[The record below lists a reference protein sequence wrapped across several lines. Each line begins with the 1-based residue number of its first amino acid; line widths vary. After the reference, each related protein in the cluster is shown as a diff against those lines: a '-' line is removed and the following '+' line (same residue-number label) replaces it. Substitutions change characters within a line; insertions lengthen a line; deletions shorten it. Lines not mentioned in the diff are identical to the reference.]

1 MFSHNHIGVIGQ
13 MPHQIQYS
21 YLHLALVQI
30 CRFVLDNLD
39 SDDIVRP
46 EVLTFDNLTKGPLTE
61 NIEDQVPARQLAL
74 ALSR

>member
-30 CRFVLDNLD
+30 CRFVLDNL
-39 SDDIVRP
+39 